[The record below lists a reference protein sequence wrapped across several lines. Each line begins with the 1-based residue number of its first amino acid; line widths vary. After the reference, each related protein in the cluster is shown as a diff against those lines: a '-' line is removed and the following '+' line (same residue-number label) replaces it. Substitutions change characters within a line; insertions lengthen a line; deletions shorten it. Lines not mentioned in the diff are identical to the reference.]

1 MRCAAPRRFDLRIS
15 LDDTV
20 WRQEETSHD
29 HVMIPLSFLHV
40 NYYTLLFF
48 VVIDHTT
55 SHFCLRRYPR
65 CSLLIIDVHHTSP
78 VHNLECQA
86 ANVRPCYLGLSAMC
100 SLTHILA
107 HERAHTR
114 IHTCTDGQRLAH
126 RSHRTVGP
134 RRTLFRA
141 HREQWW

>member
-1 MRCAAPRRFDLRIS
+1 
-15 LDDTV
+15 
-20 WRQEETSHD
+20 
-29 HVMIPLSFLHV
+29 MIPLSFLHV

-78 VHNLECQA
+78 EHNLECQA

-100 SLTHILA
+100 SLDYWIVEPTRGFHYDGRGPGMEVDAAQVVRIL
-107 HERAHTR
+107 ELTV
-114 IHTCTDGQRLAH
+114 LANGK
-126 RSHRTVGP
+126 RGKRGKG
-134 RRTLFRA
+134 
-141 HREQWW
+141 